1 MRHAIACVCG
11 VLLITLTPLP
21 ASAHG
26 LGIEA
31 RLRASILY
39 LEAYFDDNSPV
50 PNAQV
55 RLLNLENHLLVEAAT
70 DPKGLYSLTAPPP
83 GIYRVEIRGE
93 DGHFAKTT
101 LTIPEPPVPDNALV
115 SEGLTR
121 ADRTGARKWGMAV
134 FGLMVIGTLAMI
146 LHWFLGKGGHN
157 SAKPSAPVS
166 HS

>member
-1 MRHAIACVCG
+1 MRLLGIMLGAIGLAVW
-11 VLLITLTPLP
+11 LP
-21 ASAHG
+21 APLQAHG

-31 RLRASILY
+31 RIRAGTLH

-55 RLLNLENHLLVEAAT
+55 RLLNRENHLLVEAAT
-70 DPKGLYSLTAPPP
+70 DLEGLYSLTTPPP

-101 LTIPEPPVPDNALV
+101 LTIPEPPVPDDTLV

-134 FGLMVIGTLAMI
+134 FGLLIIASGAM
-146 LHWFLGKGGHN
+146 LVQWFLQKR
-157 SAKPSAPVS
+157 KPEAPS
-166 HS
+166 GPPS

>member
-31 RLRASILY
+31 RLRAGMLH
-39 LEAYFDDNSPV
+39 LEAYFDDNTPV

-55 RLLNLENHLLVEAAT
+55 HLLDRENHRLAEAT
-70 DPKGLYSLTAPPP
+70 TNSDGIFSLPAPSP
-83 GIYRVEIRGE
+83 GTYRVEIRGE
-93 DGHFAKTT
+93 DGHFAKTM
-101 LTIPEPPVPDNALV
+101 LTIPEPPVPDDTLV

-134 FGLMVIGTLAMI
+134 FGLVVIAAGAFVLNWVFKKNHSKTVSQSKPGT
-146 LHWFLGKGGHN
+146 
-157 SAKPSAPVS
+157 
-166 HS
+166 